1 VSRIESRIGFAKN
14 GCPEFS
20 PEFFSR
26 ILSLSRIPGFL
37 IAGADDQY
45 GDMI

>member
-1 VSRIESRIGFAKN
+1 VSRIESRIVFAKN
-14 GCPEFS
+14 GC

-37 IAGADDQY
+37 IEGADGQY